1 MAFKRLCK
9 AFLVVSIATGAS
21 SVSIS
26 NAVPSRPA
34 ILSAPTPL
42 ANCGRDELKAHD
54 INVSRAW
61 PTLRKAIVEGR
72 GSRISRTPEDDM
84 KLEAVRGKY
93 PSSEK
98 AEKYIQSKLDWS
110 GLHLAPD
117 KRLWE
122 EGVYDNTLFA
132 QFRLNEHPYH
142 IPPEAT
148 HWLYWLRVPAVTRD
162 LFMPLSHETVPDPDF
177 LNPKRV
183 AALTNYIKHYD
194 LYGWSG
200 TPEYLI
206 KHLRPSS
213 LAHPTDHVIWTDV
226 SGQKVTRVQG
236 AQAIRWAGRHIAKA
250 IQAKFPPGE
259 YEVLFNR
266 SPERLRTLFGN
277 DLDHIHVFVL
287 PKEKDSDAHSKSSYY
302 HSLVRSNFNV
312 EGLLKLYR
320 GLYCIP

>member
-72 GSRISRTPEDDM
+72 GNETRGRP
-84 KLEAVRGKY
+84 GKY

-142 IPPEAT
+142 IPQRPPIGYIGYGA
-148 HWLYWLRVPAVTRD
+148 AVTRD

-312 EGLLKLYR
+312 EG
-320 GLYCIP
+320 C